1 MFKKV
6 LIAEDADFISSG
18 VKIALGNLGI
28 ETINHAQ
35 YCDEAFLKLKKEL
48 IEDDPYEL
56 LISDLSFV
64 DNPNPQRLQ
73 TGEDLIHEVKKIQ
86 PSIKTIVFSIE
97 DKPYRIQ
104 ELCNNL
110 KIDAYVWKSIHGE
123 KDLKRAVRTVFNDD
137 FFISQNVA
145 HALKKKENMEIT
157 DFDIFL
163 LKSLANG
170 LEQKEI
176 SYELKKNKQQPSS
189 ISTIEKRLKLLKE
202 YFNANTSAQLIAI
215 TKDFGLI

>member
-1 MFKKV
+1 
-6 LIAEDADFISSG
+6 
-18 VKIALGNLGI
+18 
-28 ETINHAQ
+28 
-35 YCDEAFLKLKKEL
+35 
-48 IEDDPYEL
+48 
-56 LISDLSFV
+56 
-64 DNPNPQRLQ
+64 
-73 TGEDLIHEVKKIQ
+73 
-86 PSIKTIVFSIE
+86 
-97 DKPYRIQ
+97 
-104 ELCNNL
+104 
-110 KIDAYVWKSIHGE
+110 
-123 KDLKRAVRTVFNDD
+123 
-137 FFISQNVA
+137 VA
-145 HALKKKENMEIT
+145 HALKKKENIEIT